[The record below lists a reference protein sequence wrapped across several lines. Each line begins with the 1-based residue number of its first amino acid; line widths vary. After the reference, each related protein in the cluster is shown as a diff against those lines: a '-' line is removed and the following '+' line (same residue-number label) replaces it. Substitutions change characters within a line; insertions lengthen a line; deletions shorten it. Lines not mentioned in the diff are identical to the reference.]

1 MAIHSTILAWR
12 IPWTKEPGGLQST
25 GSQKSRIWL
34 KRLNLHNLC
43 SEWHWEISRTN
54 YKLKIIIMIITVE
67 KLFHHWRTDLV
78 DCDLNK
84 CNLRHLFFCFLLL
97 LWFGFFFFG
106 GIYSQAI
113 SFCFFW
119 DIFFFRATSSSD
131 LGIICSF
138 SVKIISVWP
147 GELMYGLIWPWA
159 LQVLHQQQMVFR
171 GHL

>member
-1 MAIHSTILAWR
+1 MAIHSSILAWR

-97 LWFGFFFFG
+97 LLFGFFFWRHLFPG
-106 GIYSQAI
+106 HKFLFLLGYLFLS
-113 SFCFFW
+113 CNLLFW
-119 DIFFFRATSSSD
+119 FRNNLFFFSEDHLSVAERTHVRVDLTMSSASPAPAAN
-131 LGIICSF
+131 GF
-138 SVKIISVWP
+138 
-147 GELMYGLIWPWA
+147 
-159 LQVLHQQQMVFR
+159 
-171 GHL
+171 